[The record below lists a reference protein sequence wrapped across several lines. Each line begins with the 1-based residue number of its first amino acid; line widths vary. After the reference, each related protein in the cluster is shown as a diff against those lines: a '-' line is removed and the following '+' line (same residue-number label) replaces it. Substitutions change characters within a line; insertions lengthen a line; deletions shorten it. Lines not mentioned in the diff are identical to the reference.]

1 MARTLHVTNGDSI
14 GDTLARVFPDDD
26 LVVWRDVLHE
36 GPVPTGITDVELREI
51 RAAFLAS
58 QGWGTEA
65 DVLDQF
71 ATRDATLARYGDY
84 DGVVLWFEHD
94 LYDQLQLIQIL
105 DRLPG
110 QSDGET
116 TISLI
121 CIDAFP
127 GVEPFHGL
135 GQLNEDQLAS
145 LYPSREQVTDD
156 QLILARN
163 AWAAFRE
170 PNPSAIEHVI
180 EGGTNALPFL
190 SEALYRHL
198 EQFPG
203 LRDGLSRTERQTLEA
218 LLDGPKTP
226 NELFAADQEREEHR
240 FLGDLTYYD
249 YVQRLGGGSEP
260 LLEQDDGRPLVL
272 LLAPNDLPA
281 FRAQRVDL
289 TERGRKVLSG
299 QDDWASGMVDHW
311 LGGVFLQ
318 AGRPGWRWDPIS
330 RQVQFPD

>member
-1 MARTLHVTNGDSI
+1 MARTLHVTNGNMT
-14 GDTLARVFPDDD
+14 GDTLARVFPVDD
-26 LVVWRDVLHE
+26 LIVWRDVLHE
-36 GPVPTGITDVELREI
+36 GPAPTGITDSELREI

-58 QGWGTEA
+58 QGWGAET
-65 DVLDQF
+65 DLFDQF

-84 DGVVLWFEHD
+84 EEVVLWFEHD

-121 CIDAFP
+121 CIDSFP

-135 GQLNEDQLAS
+135 GQLDEEQLAS
-145 LYPSREQVTDD
+145 LYPSREPVTDD

-170 PNPSAIEHVI
+170 PNPSAIEHVL

-240 FLGDLTYYD
+240 FLGDLTFYAHM
-249 YVQRLGGGSEP
+249 QRLGESLEP
-260 LLEQDDGRPLVL
+260 LLKQDDDRPLVL

-281 FRAQRVDL
+281 FRAQRAVM
-289 TERGRKVLSG
+289 TERGRDVLAG
-299 QDDWASGMVDHW
+299 KEDWASGPADRW

-318 AGRPGWRWDPIS
+318 AGRPGWRWDPVT
-330 RQVQFPD
+330 RQVRFPD